1 MTCSSDELNELAK
14 ALSAAQGEFPAI
26 PKSHTGKIQGE
37 GKRGAYE
44 YTYHYADLAD
54 TVAAAQPILTTH
66 GLSVAQFP
74 EYDGVGEDLLT
85 TRVMH
90 ESGQWLESSMRLLM
104 AKQDPQGQ
112 GSAISYA
119 RRYAYCAA
127 LGIVADEDDDGQ
139 AASQPAAKPRTVRQP
154 PGLSGETRDHPQADE
169 NGEVVTTGGKPVTP
183 KQLDFIHKLAEERGL
198 RGADLKDYTQMV
210 LERDVAKMAEI
221 TAAEA
226 STLIDALKNVPVDE
240 EPAG

>member
-1 MTCSSDELNELAK
+1 MTRSSDELNELAK

-112 GSAISYA
+112 GSAVTYA
-119 RRYAYCAA
+119 RRYSYCAA
-127 LGIVADEDDDGQ
+127 LGIVADEDDDGA
-139 AASQPAAKPRTVRQP
+139 AASQPAAKPRTIRQP
-154 PGLSGETRDHPQADE
+154 PTAPQADE
-169 NGEVVTTGGKPVTP
+169 NGEVVTSPNVKAVTP

-221 TAAEA
+221 TASEA
-226 STLIDALKNVPVDE
+226 STLIDALKNVPVEE